1 MRRYAVIG
9 AGPGGLVAAKEL
21 LALGAEPVVFERAG
35 EIGGVWRAG
44 GLAWPGMS
52 TNLSKHSCCFSDFPW
67 PHDAPD
73 FPCRDDMRTYLH
85 RYAEHFGLTPHLRLR
100 EAVTTVR
107 GTIVNGEPFDGVIFA
122 SGAFGPTG
130 TEYRGA
136 ERYRGKRVVVVGA
149 AFSGAEI
156 AAELA
161 AAGIEVTAV
170 ASRPMWLLPRYL
182 DGVPWDLVS
191 YRRDRPRPSYA
202 EANRRF
208 ARIAVNPG
216 EFDERMRLDPDS
228 DRPPY
233 LVISDLVPAM
243 LRAGAL
249 RLEPGRAVRREPG
262 AVVLDT
268 GVRLPCDEVIDC
280 TGHRLGLPYL
290 SPDQRAVLGHDPAD
304 LLQPLLLHECTFHP
318 EFLDAAFVGLY
329 RGPYFGVMELQARWA
344 AAVLTGALP
353 RPSGMRA
360 GLERQLEIREQRP
373 RPQFPHGD
381 YVGMAD
387 RLAAEIGVLPDP
399 PPDGPLLPAHYRL
412 HGPGRAPDL
421 ARAEIAFVA
430 RRTAGS
436 QL

>member
-1 MRRYAVIG
+1 MPRVAVVG

-21 LALGAEPVVFERAG
+21 LAAGAEPVVFERG
-35 EIGGVWRAG
+35 HEIGGVWRTG

-67 PHDAPD
+67 PDDAPD
-73 FPCRDDMRTYLH
+73 FPCRDDVRAYLH
-85 RYAEHFGLTPHLRLR
+85 RYAERFELTAHLRLGV
-100 EAVTTVR
+100 AVTTVV
-107 GTIVNGEPFDGVIFA
+107 GSVVNGEPFDGVVFA
-122 SGAFGPTG
+122 SGAFGPNG
-130 TEYRGA
+130 TEYLGPA
-136 ERYRGKRVVVVGA
+136 RYRGKRVVVVGA

-161 AAGIEVTAV
+161 ADGVEVIAV

-191 YRRDRPRPSYA
+191 YRRGRPKLSLV

-208 ARIAVNPG
+208 SRIALNPG
-216 EFDERMRLDPDS
+216 DFDERLRIDPDS
-228 DRPPY
+228 DGPPY
-233 LVISDLVPAM
+233 LVVSDLVPEV

-249 RLEPGRAVRREPG
+249 RMEPGRAVRREPG

-268 GVRLPCDEVIDC
+268 GVRLPCDGVIEC
-280 TGHRLGLPYL
+280 TGHRLELPYL
-290 SPDQRAVLGHDPAD
+290 STEQRAALGHDPAD
-304 LLQPLLLHECTFHP
+304 PRQPLLLHECTFHP
-318 EFLDAAFVGLY
+318 EFPDAAFVGLY
-329 RGPYFGVMELQARWA
+329 RGPYFGVVELQARWA

-353 RPSGMRA
+353 TPSGMDA
-360 GLERQLEIREQRP
+360 GLLRQREIRQLRP

-387 RLAAEIGVLPDP
+387 RLAAELGVLPNP
-399 PPDGPLLPAHYRL
+399 VPDGPLIPAHYRL
-412 HGPGRAPDL
+412 RGPGAAPDV
-421 ARAEIAFVA
+421 ASAEIASVA

-436 QL
+436 QQ